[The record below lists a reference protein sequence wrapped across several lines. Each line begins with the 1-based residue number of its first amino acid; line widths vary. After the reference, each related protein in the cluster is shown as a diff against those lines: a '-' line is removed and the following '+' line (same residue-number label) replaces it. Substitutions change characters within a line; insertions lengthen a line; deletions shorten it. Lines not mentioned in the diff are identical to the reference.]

1 MGVLFFYGLK
11 LRATEDKE
19 SPQVC
24 FSFLVVPI
32 RSLQDSS

>member
-1 MGVLFFYGLK
+1 MGVLFLWIK
-11 LRATEDKE
+11 ATEDKE

-24 FSFLVVPI
+24 FSLLVVPI